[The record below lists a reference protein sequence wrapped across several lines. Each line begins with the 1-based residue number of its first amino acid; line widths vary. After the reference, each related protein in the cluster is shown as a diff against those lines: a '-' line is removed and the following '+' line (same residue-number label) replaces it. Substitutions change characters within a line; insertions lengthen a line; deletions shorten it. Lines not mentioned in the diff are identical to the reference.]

1 MYRIE
6 FKRKL
11 SEFVELMTIRAPN
24 VARHTQAGQ
33 FVIVSAEEDGERI
46 PLTVV
51 DYDREEL
58 TIQIIYQI
66 VGYSTKRLSEL
77 NVGDHLPVVL
87 GPLGLPTHYNMGLS
101 ADNMGLS
108 AHDNNSAAKKI
119 LGIGGGVGIAPLY
132 PQLKKFKSEGAS
144 VEVLLGGRTKDLV
157 ILKEEIAE
165 FADALYF
172 ATDDGSLGIKG
183 LVTDKLKSL
192 LSEGKKYDLVIAIGP
207 MVMMRAVVAVTKPL
221 GIPTGVSL
229 NPLMVDGTGMC
240 GCCRVDIGG
249 ETKFACVDG
258 PDFDGLKVNF
268 DEVIH
273 RLSFYKEEESL
284 CRKRAGL

>member
-11 SEFVELMTIRAPN
+11 SEYVELMTVKAPN

-33 FVIVSAEEDGERI
+33 FVIVSAHEDGERV
-46 PLTVV
+46 PLTVA
-51 DYDREEL
+51 DCDPEAM

-77 NVGDHLPVVL
+77 KAGDYLPVVL
-87 GPLGLPTHYNMGLS
+87 GPLGMPTHYETG
-101 ADNMGLS
+101 GEV
-108 AHDNNSAAKKI
+108 KKI

-132 PQLKKFKSEGAS
+132 PQMKKFKKDGIT
-144 VEVLLGGRTKDLV
+144 VNVLLGGRTKDLV
-157 ILKEEIAE
+157 ILKEEIAS

-183 LVTDKLKSL
+183 IVTDKLKSL
-192 LSEGKKYDLVIAIGP
+192 LAEGEKYDLVVAIGP
-207 MVMMRAVVAVTKPL
+207 MVMMKAVVAVTKPL
-221 GIPTGVSL
+221 NIPTGVSL

-268 DEVIH
+268 EEIIH
-273 RLSFYKEEESL
+273 RLAFYKEEEHL
-284 CRKRAGL
+284 CRIRGGMS

>member
-46 PLTVV
+46 PLTVA
-51 DYDREEL
+51 DYDREKL

-87 GPLGLPTHYNMGLS
+87 GPLGLPTHYNMGQS
-101 ADNMGLS
+101 GGDIGTV
-108 AHDNNSAAKKI
+108 HETDSAAKKI

-183 LVTDKLKSL
+183 LVTDKLRSL

>member
-1 MYRIE
+1 MYKIE
-6 FKRKL
+6 YKRKL
-11 SEFVELMTIRAPN
+11 SEFVELMTVKAPN

-33 FVIVSAEEDGERI
+33 FVIVSAHEDGERI

-51 DYDREEL
+51 DYDRKKE

-77 NVGDHLPVVL
+77 NPGDHLPVVL
-87 GPLGLPTHYNMGLS
+87 GPLGMPTHYETGGEVKN
-101 ADNMGLS
+101 
-108 AHDNNSAAKKI
+108 I

-132 PQLKKFKSEGAS
+132 PQLKKFKGDGVN
-144 VEVLLGGRTKDLV
+144 VEVILGGRSKDLV

-183 LVTDKLKSL
+183 LVTDMLKTL
-192 LSEGKKYDLVIAIGP
+192 LYEGKSYDLIIAIGP
-207 MVMMRAVVAVTKPL
+207 MVMMRAVTAVTKPL
-221 GIPTGVSL
+221 NIPTGVSL

-273 RLSFYKEEESL
+273 RLSFYKEEERL
-284 CRKRAGL
+284 CRARAGM

>member
-11 SEFVELMTIRAPN
+11 SEFVELMTVRAPN
-24 VARHTQAGQ
+24 VARRTETGQ
-33 FVIVSAEEDGERI
+33 FVIVSAHEDGERI
-46 PLTVV
+46 PLTIV
-51 DYDREEL
+51 DYNREEL

-77 NVGDHLPVVL
+77 NAGDYLPVVL
-87 GPLGLPTHYNMGLS
+87 GPLGMPTHYETDGEVKN
-101 ADNMGLS
+101 
-108 AHDNNSAAKKI
+108 I

-132 PQLKKFKSEGAS
+132 PQMKKFKRDGLN
-144 VEVLLGGRTKDLV
+144 VEVLLGGRSKDLV

-172 ATDDGSLGIKG
+172 ATDDGSLGIQG
-183 LVTDKLKSL
+183 LVTDRLKSL
-192 LSEGKKYDLVIAIGP
+192 LTEGKSYDLIVAIGP

-221 GIPTGVSL
+221 NIPTGVSL

-273 RLSFYKEEESL
+273 RLSFYKEEEHL
-284 CRKRAGL
+284 CRIRGGMQ

>member
-33 FVIVSAEEDGERI
+33 FVIVSAEEGGERI

-51 DYDREEL
+51 DYDREKL

-87 GPLGLPTHYNMGLS
+87 GPLGIPTHYDMGLS
-101 ADNMGLS
+101 ASDTGL
-108 AHDNNSAAKKI
+108 AHETDSAAKKI

-157 ILKEEIAE
+157 ILKEEIAA
-165 FADALYF
+165 FVDALYF

-183 LVTDKLKSL
+183 LVTDKLRSL